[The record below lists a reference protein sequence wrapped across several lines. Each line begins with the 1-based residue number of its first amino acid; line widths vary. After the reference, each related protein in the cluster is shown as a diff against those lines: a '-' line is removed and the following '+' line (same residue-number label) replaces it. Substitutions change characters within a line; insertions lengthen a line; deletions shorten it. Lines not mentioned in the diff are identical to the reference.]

1 MLNRNTLKQLR
12 TEIGIDN
19 LIETLYSTAE
29 KIKTT
34 RTDLAE
40 LNKRV
45 RDKEITLSDMEL
57 PMLKAVA
64 ENGKN
69 ETERKAI
76 LNQLRTEDAEYQR
89 INNECLD
96 AKHHRDMV
104 DADLENYISRFS
116 AQRHA
121 CDLITATLNASCE

>member
-1 MLNRNTLKQLR
+1 MLNRNTLRQLR
-12 TEIGIDN
+12 IEVGIDSI
-19 LIETLYSTAE
+19 IETLYRTAE
-29 KIKTT
+29 KISAT

-40 LNKRV
+40 LNSRI
-45 RDKEITLSDMEL
+45 RNKEKVIENMEI

-64 ENGKN
+64 EQGKN

-76 LNQLRTEDAEYQR
+76 LNSLRAEDAEYQR
-89 INNECLD
+89 VNDEYID

-104 DADLENYISRFS
+104 NATLNGYIDRFS

-121 CDLITATLNASCE
+121 CALMTATLEASCE

>member
-1 MLNRNTLKQLR
+1 MLNRHTLKQLR
-12 TEIGIDN
+12 TEIGIDS
-19 LIETLYSTAE
+19 LIETIYSTAE
-29 KIKTT
+29 KTAAT

-45 RDKEITLSDMEL
+45 RDKEIAIENLEI
-57 PMLKAVA
+57 PMLQAVA
-64 ENGKN
+64 ENGNN

-76 LNQLRTEDAEYQR
+76 LNKLRAEDAEYQR
-89 INNECLD
+89 VSNEHLD

-104 DADLENYISRFS
+104 NADLENHISRFS